1 MATLTGHAVGNESS
15 VWIWVRDRV
24 IGTSADWSATAA
36 RIALGL
42 VMFPHGAQKLL
53 GWFGGYGWAGTMGFL
68 TGQIGLPTA
77 LASTVILIESLG
89 SVALVTGFLGRLAAA
104 GIAAVMLGAVATVH
118 VGNGFF
124 MNWGGTQSGEGFEY
138 HILALG
144 IALVVM
150 LKGSGAFSLDRLT
163 AR

>member
-1 MATLTGHAVGNESS
+1 MATLAGRAGWRESTN
-15 VWIWVRDRV
+15 WTRLRDLV
-24 IGTSADWSATAA
+24 IGTGADWGATAA

-68 TGQIGLPTA
+68 TGQIGLPA
-77 LASTVILIESLG
+77 VVAGAVILIESLG
-89 SVALVTGFLGRLAAA
+89 SVALLTGFLGRLAAA
-104 GIAAVMLGAVATVH
+104 GIAGVMVGAVATVH

-124 MNWGGTQSGEGFEY
+124 MNWSGNQAGEGFEY

-144 IALVVM
+144 LALVVM
-150 LKGSGAFSLDRLT
+150 LKGSGAASLDRLG